1 MKTVSDKSKFI
12 WNLIGCAMNALL
24 SVILLLGVNR
34 FAGEAAGGLFSFAFA
49 NAQVLQYIALFEVR
63 PYQVTDVNGRY
74 SFSGYYTLRLLSCA
88 AMLLTGAGYILLS
101 GFPAEKRIVVALL
114 CLYKALEAFMDLFA
128 AAYQQRDRVDLS
140 GKNMAFRTM
149 LVIAA
154 FLITMGFTGKLVPS
168 SVAMCLAVPVSA
180 ILFDYRVCRLF
191 PDIRCRFSFSELKGI
206 VIAVLPLAIAAFV
219 RAYAINV
226 PKYAIDRFLGDT
238 VQNRFGILF
247 MPSMVINLFS
257 TFLFYPRLRRM
268 AEEWN
273 NGEISGLRR
282 YIRRILL
289 LLAGMT
295 ALCAA
300 AAVWPGLPVLSLLY
314 GVNLSADGVS
324 IALLMVFG
332 GLNAAEIFLYYVI
345 VAVRKQ
351 YLPVIVYAVAAVL
364 LTLVSGPLVR
374 AREIPGAALSIV
386 FAFLFIVL
394 VYGGVLLAV
403 FGRKGRKL

>member
-1 MKTVSDKSKFI
+1 
-12 WNLIGCAMNALL
+12 
-24 SVILLLGVNR
+24 
-34 FAGEAAGGLFSFAFA
+34 
-49 NAQVLQYIALFEVR
+49 
-63 PYQVTDVNGRY
+63 
-74 SFSGYYTLRLLSCA
+74 
-88 AMLLTGAGYILLS
+88 MLLTGAGYILLS
-101 GFPAEKRIVVALL
+101 GFPAEKKLL
-114 CLYKALEAFMDLFA
+114 LGILCFYKAEDAFTDLFA
-128 AAYQQRDRVDLS
+128 AAYQQHDRVDLA
-140 GKNMAFRTM
+140 GKNMALRTALSM
-149 LVIAA
+149 LS
-154 FLITMGFTGKLVPS
+154 FLVVMAFTGEPVPAS
-168 SVAMCLAVPVSA
+168 LAMCLANPASF
-180 ILFDYRVCRLF
+180 LMFDGRAKSLF